1 MAYIVDLT
9 LVMQNIFWF
18 VAIYRVPVSRRIVKL
33 GFTAYKESIVKSDIH
48 EEIRKH
54 VEGQSVRDRLR
65 RDSALDKI
73 IELLNGNRINTAEMF
88 ELKKDMG
95 IINFSGEDDERWAP
109 IAVQ

>member
-33 GFTAYKESIVKSDIH
+33 GFTAYKELIVMSDIH

-54 VEGQSVRDRLR
+54 VKGQSVRDRLHC
-65 RDSALDKI
+65 DSALDKI

-88 ELKKDMG
+88 ELKDTG
-95 IINFSGEDDERWAP
+95 IIDFSGEDDERWAP